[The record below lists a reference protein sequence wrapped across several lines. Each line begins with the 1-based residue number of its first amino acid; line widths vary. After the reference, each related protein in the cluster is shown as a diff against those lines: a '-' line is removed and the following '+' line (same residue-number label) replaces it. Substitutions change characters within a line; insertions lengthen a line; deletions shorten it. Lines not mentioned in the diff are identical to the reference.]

1 MEEKIVKCAVNDLS
15 APLPGSLALAFLG
28 DTVYDLYVRARLV
41 AEGGRVKALN
51 ASASKIVCAHAQS
64 QAMQRIDLR
73 LTEKEAQVA
82 RRARN
87 ARQNPPKNADP
98 AEYHRATSLEAV
110 LGYLALTGQIDRLDE
125 LMREILTSESVE
137 GE

>member
-1 MEEKIVKCAVNDLS
+1 MEEKIVKCAVN
-15 APLPGSLALAFLG
+15 AKTGQLPGSLALAFLG

-41 AEGGRVKALN
+41 ADGGRVKALN
-51 ASASKIVCAHAQS
+51 ASASKTVCAHAQS
-64 QAMQRIDLR
+64 DAMQRIETH
-73 LTEKEAQVA
+73 LTETEAQVA

-87 ARQNPPKNADP
+87 AHQNPPKNADP

-110 LGYLALTGQIDRLDE
+110 LGYLALTGRIDRLDE
-125 LMREILTSESVE
+125 LMREILNCESVE